1 MQWLAAICIRRPV
14 LATVI
19 ILLFVVV
26 GVAGYTNLSVD
37 RFPKVDAPN
46 VTVTTTLEGASPTEI
61 ETEITDKI
69 EEAVNTIS
77 GIDDLSSTSSEGV
90 SVVSISFVLEKDS
103 DIAAQE
109 VRDRINRMLG
119 ELPEDTEQPKVEK
132 MDPDSAPIMSLS
144 LVSGRPV
151 REITEYADKVLRRQL
166 ENVSGVG
173 QVTVLGGRKRQ
184 INVWLDTLGGSPS
197 ARDYLSKIASRQD
210 CACIER

>member
-1 MQWLAAICIRRPV
+1 MQWLAAICVRRPV
-14 LATVI
+14 FATVI

-26 GVAGYTNLSVD
+26 GIAGYTNLSVD
-37 RFPKVDAPN
+37 RFPKVDAPM

-61 ETEITDKI
+61 ETEITDKR

-109 VRDRINRMLG
+109 VRDRINRILG

-144 LVSGRPV
+144 LVSGRRDVQEEVCVLNVILSDPA
-151 REITEYADKVLRRQL
+151 REVPD
-166 ENVSGVG
+166 S
-173 QVTVLGGRKRQ
+173 QVQSLTWLVAVDVANDERVLG
-184 INVWLDTLGGSPS
+184 DATLLPQL
-197 ARDYLSKIASRQD
+197 LS
-210 CACIER
+210 